1 MKKNKRIILLILFM
15 VFMIGLVYGSYHLLN
30 YKKESEEIIEIKETI
45 DKLIEVDETIEENK
59 YSIDFDSLKEKNP
72 DTVGYLK
79 VNNTNIDYVV
89 VKAKNNSYY
98 LNHNFDK
105 NYSSSGWVFADYKN
119 NLDGNDK
126 NMVIYGHN
134 MQNGSMFGTL
144 RRVLSK
150 KWYTN
155 DENKYITFVTADR
168 EYTYEVFSVYTIKVE
183 DYYINTKFKNDNDFY
198 KFIKKLKSRSIYNF
212 GVEVSGEDQIITLST
227 CSSGSSYRTVLHAK
241 LVK

>member
-1 MKKNKRIILLILFM
+1 MKKKKRVIVFIISAMLFSFISLNNISNREKDLIENET
-15 VFMIGLVYGSYHLLN
+15 I
-30 YKKESEEIIEIKETI
+30 KEEINELVEIEDDNKIEIDFNELK
-45 DKLIEVDETIEENK
+45 KQNK
-59 YSIDFDSLKEKNP
+59 
-72 DTVGYLK
+72 DTVAYLK